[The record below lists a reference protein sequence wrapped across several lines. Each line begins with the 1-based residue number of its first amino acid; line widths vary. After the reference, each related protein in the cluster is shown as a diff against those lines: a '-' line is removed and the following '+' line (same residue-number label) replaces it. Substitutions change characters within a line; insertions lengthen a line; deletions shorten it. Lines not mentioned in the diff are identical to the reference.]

1 MPKAEVTRTA
11 IDTSVIV
18 AALLSW
24 HQDHD
29 VALASLQELLAEEAP
44 ILLPTHVLIEAFS
57 VMTRLPKPHRVD
69 PEDALT
75 VLTMTLEDKV
85 GLIGLPV
92 RDYWD
97 SLRTLVARGSRGGA
111 VYDAEIIECSLQA
124 GATRILTLNLR
135 HFQRLAPA
143 GIEVSRP

>member
-1 MPKAEVTRTA
+1 MARTA

-29 VALASLQELLAEEAP
+29 AALASLQRLLVEEEP
-44 ILLPTHVLIEAFS
+44 ILLPTRVLIEAFS

-69 PEDALT
+69 PQDALT
-75 VLTMTLEDKV
+75 LLTMTLEDKV
-85 GLIGLPV
+85 DLIALPAQG
-92 RDYWD
+92 YWG
-97 SLRTLVARGSRGGA
+97 SLRTFVARGSRGGT

-143 GIEVSRP
+143 EIEIRRP